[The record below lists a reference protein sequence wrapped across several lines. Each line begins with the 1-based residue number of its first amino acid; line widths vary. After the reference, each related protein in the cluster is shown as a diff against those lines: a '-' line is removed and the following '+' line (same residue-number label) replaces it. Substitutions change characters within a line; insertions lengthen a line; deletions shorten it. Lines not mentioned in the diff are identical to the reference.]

1 MREMWEGE
9 WGQSDDTERDKVG
22 EEDKVKEGERIK

>member
-9 WGQSDDTERDKVG
+9 WGQSDDTREKVG
-22 EEDKVKEGERIK
+22 EEEKVKEGERIK